1 MSKTIGHVIAA
12 AFIIFFTAVTLFTSL
27 MCVIA
32 SDAPSVDS
40 QMLASIN
47 NLRTTRGLGALSVD
61 PTLSSIAETRAKEAS
76 SVWSH
81 TRPNGMQGADM
92 IDRTKWR
99 GENLSYVVVS
109 NFDGSESISAAAAST
124 MFSKLCASPT
134 HYDNMVFTNFTKIGI
149 ATCAIQ
155 TAGGTKIT
163 TAYMFSN

>member
-1 MSKTIGHVIAA
+1 MDKRFGQ
-12 AFIIFFTAVTLFTSL
+12 IITAVLVIFVSAVTFFTSL
-27 MCVIA
+27 MCIIA

-47 NLRTTRGLGALSVD
+47 NLRTARGLGALSVD
-61 PTLSSIAETRAKEAS
+61 PVLSSIAETRAKEAS

-81 TRPNGMQGADM
+81 TRPNGTQGADM

-109 NFDGSESISAAAAST
+109 NFDGSASISAAAAST

-134 HYDNMVFTNFTKIGI
+134 HFDNMVFSNFTKIGI
-149 ATCAIQ
+149 ATFAAP